1 MTERE
6 SFLERWSRKK
16 TEAQRD
22 AAEASPDTPA
32 VRDAPPT
39 PNDAADVSSK
49 ESAPRPETALS
60 SPAAPKPEFDL
71 ASLPSLD
78 SITAATDIRGFLAPG
93 VPPEL
98 THAALR
104 RVWMAD
110 PAIRDFV
117 GLQENDWDFTNP
129 AAVPGFSE
137 MPAGYDVKKVI
148 AEIFGEAKP
157 SVEPLDVP
165 ESPQPRPARPQDVA
179 APESTTPTTS
189 VLPTNE
195 PESVTPSVRLST
207 PAEETDDPANSKF
220 VQCNTNTAA
229 QQQDRSD
236 ESEQLATHTPRRRQH
251 GGALPQ
257 S

>member
-16 TEAQRD
+16 AEAQRE

-32 VRDAPPT
+32 VRDAPPA
-39 PNDAADVSSK
+39 PKNAADVSSK
-49 ESAPRPETALS
+49 ESAPCPEPALS

-78 SITAATDIRGFLAPG
+78 SITAATDIRGFLAQG

-98 THAALR
+98 TRAALR
-104 RVWMAD
+104 RVWVAD
-110 PAIRDFV
+110 PAIRNFI

-129 AAVPGFSE
+129 AAVPGFGE

-157 SVEPLDVP
+157 RVEPLDVP
-165 ESPQPRPARPQDVA
+165 ESPQPRPAPPQAVA

-189 VLPTNE
+189 ALPANE
-195 PESVTPSVRLST
+195 PETASATPSVRLSM
-207 PAEETDDPANSKF
+207 PAEETDDPANSQF
-220 VQCNTNTAA
+220 VQRNTNTAA
-229 QQQDRSD
+229 QQD
-236 ESEQLATHTPRRRQH
+236 EPEQPATSAPRRRQH